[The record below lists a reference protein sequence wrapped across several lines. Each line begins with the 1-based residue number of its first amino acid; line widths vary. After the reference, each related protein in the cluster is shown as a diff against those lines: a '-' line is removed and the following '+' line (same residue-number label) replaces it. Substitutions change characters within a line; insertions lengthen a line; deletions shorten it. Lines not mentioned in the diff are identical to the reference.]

1 MFYNC
6 TSLTSLNL
14 ESFTNPSAISLSK
27 MFYGCEYLEYINIKN
42 FEEKNNMNINEMF
55 YNIAPNAVIC
65 MLCPP
70 PTNFIIKN
78 MNETQLTLSWEGNE

>member
-1 MFYNC
+1 MFTFENMFYNC

-27 MFYGCEYLEYINIKN
+27 MFYGCENLEYINIKN

-55 YNIAPNAVIC
+55 YNTAPNAVTC
-65 MLCPP
+65 MLYHLLQ
-70 PTNFIIKN
+70 ILLLKI
-78 MNETQLTLSWEGNE
+78 